1 MRFSHRLW
9 SCGGRICEVIRRSFH
24 TLKSNVRLTGYRRA
38 FSQILLV
45 LAAAVWISSATT
57 CWSQATTGSVVGTV
71 TDPTQAVVPNAQV
84 TATNVSTGVVSNTR
98 SDSSGHYGFLSLPVG
113 TYTLTIAQSG
123 FETSKI
129 AGVTL
134 RVYQQITQ
142 NVMLNIGAER
152 QTVTVEAT
160 PPLVDTTN
168 ASLGTVIGQS
178 AILNMPL
185 NLREVGSLAL
195 LVPGTVDTTGI
206 SLATGPANGS
216 GFNDIGYS
224 GSGGGSGGNV
234 LLIDG
239 MLSRALNNSS
249 FALDPPPEMVSEFK
263 IQNNV
268 YDASFGLASGTTM
281 NLITNSGTDQI
292 HGSAWEFVRN
302 SALDATG
309 HFALTRPEL
318 SRNQFGGAVG
328 GPIIKGKIFYFGAYE
343 GLRLTQGEV
352 YPSVVPTTAQRT
364 GDFSS
369 FLTGTTANLCAS
381 SGSAAPSN
389 LNFDTGQLFDPAT
402 EYNYTCPADP
412 ANPSAGQA
420 TILAGTPI
428 AGNKIATLD
437 PVAQQVLALFPEPNT
452 TGVVNYINET
462 PQQQQNDQFDGR
474 VDASLS
480 KRHTLFVRYMLGN
493 SDITFPGALPAFN
506 AYQHFRGQN
515 LVGGW
520 TFVLGPST
528 INDVRIGYQRDY
540 LTYSCQGCPRP
551 PGTLASFGIAGLTN
565 PLPQFNLY
573 PNVTF
578 SNYPTWGDGFP
589 GYYPVV
595 APDAVEQYE
604 DTFTKVIGRHTLA
617 IGANLDFWQTKGVT
631 DPFQVNGLITFNGQ
645 YSSLAGEIPNV
656 STVSDLADMEL
667 GYPSGGNY
675 TKNAIISNLVGGRW
689 VSLFAQ
695 DNIRVNSRLTVQAGL
710 RWEYDRQPMDTDNQL
725 AAFFPLSKTYEPGD
739 ALLLT
744 ALPDAANDALCSDP
758 YFISGTGECL
768 VMTSGMRKAKGL
780 SGNKVRQVSYG
791 PGPGFFAPRLG
802 LSLQPTGSDKLVL
815 HAGAGI
821 FMNLPNTNRMGS
833 FANNNPV
840 STQTPVY
847 DTAFG
852 APPPLTNGV
861 PTTTQQ
867 IFLNA
872 PSVSLSNI
880 TAQLMPSP
888 FYRTPQTYEW
898 SLSVQSQLTKDWAAE
913 VAYVGN
919 RSVHADFEHEYAN
932 QPEPGVGDL
941 QPRRPWPDF
950 NTLNYDDYTGFS
962 NYESIYGKLEKTAA
976 HGFAAIFAYTFSKSL
991 DGGGGNVDNQSRV
1004 QNDNDPDADYGLSDY
1019 SIGQTFVASPIY
1031 ELPFGRGQRFLANG
1045 RYINW
1050 LVGGWETSAIITVH
1064 GGLPFTV
1071 TATQDYSN
1079 TNSFSPR
1086 PDRTCKGTG
1095 PKQISEWF
1103 DTSCFTTDALAQ
1115 ALANGTPRFGTSGRN
1130 ILQGPGTQ
1138 NWDLAFIKR
1147 THINDRITSEFRGEF
1162 FNAWN
1167 HTNLGTP
1174 GAVFGTGT
1182 FGVISSSS
1190 GPRDVQLAVKL
1201 EF

>member
-1 MRFSHRLW
+1 
-9 SCGGRICEVIRRSFH
+9 
-24 TLKSNVRLTGYRRA
+24 
-38 FSQILLV
+38 
-45 LAAAVWISSATT
+45 
-57 CWSQATTGSVVGTV
+57 
-71 TDPTQAVVPNAQV
+71 
-84 TATNVSTGVVSNTR
+84 
-98 SDSSGHYGFLSLPVG
+98 
-113 TYTLTIAQSG
+113 
-123 FETSKI
+123 
-129 AGVTL
+129 
-134 RVYQQITQ
+134 
-142 NVMLNIGAER
+142 
-152 QTVTVEAT
+152 
-160 PPLVDTTN
+160 
-168 ASLGTVIGQS
+168 
-178 AILNMPL
+178 
-185 NLREVGSLAL
+185 
-195 LVPGTVDTTGI
+195 
-206 SLATGPANGS
+206 
-216 GFNDIGYS
+216 
-224 GSGGGSGGNV
+224 
-234 LLIDG
+234 
-239 MLSRALNNSS
+239 
-249 FALDPPPEMVSEFK
+249 
-263 IQNNV
+263 
-268 YDASFGLASGTTM
+268 
-281 NLITNSGTDQI
+281 
-292 HGSAWEFVRN
+292 
-302 SALDATG
+302 
-309 HFALTRPEL
+309 
-318 SRNQFGGAVG
+318 
-328 GPIIKGKIFYFGAYE
+328 
-343 GLRLTQGEV
+343 
-352 YPSVVPTTAQRT
+352 
-364 GDFSS
+364 
-369 FLTGTTANLCAS
+369 
-381 SGSAAPSN
+381 
-389 LNFDTGQLFDPAT
+389 
-402 EYNYTCPADP
+402 
-412 ANPSAGQA
+412 
-420 TILAGTPI
+420 
-428 AGNKIATLD
+428 
-437 PVAQQVLALFPEPNT
+437 
-452 TGVVNYINET
+452 
-462 PQQQQNDQFDGR
+462 
-474 VDASLS
+474 
-480 KRHTLFVRYMLGN
+480 
-493 SDITFPGALPAFN
+493 
-506 AYQHFRGQN
+506 
-515 LVGGW
+515 
-520 TFVLGPST
+520 
-528 INDVRIGYQRDY
+528 
-540 LTYSCQGCPRP
+540 
-551 PGTLASFGIAGLTN
+551 
-565 PLPQFNLY
+565 
-573 PNVTF
+573 
-578 SNYPTWGDGFP
+578 
-589 GYYPVV
+589 
-595 APDAVEQYE
+595 
-604 DTFTKVIGRHTLA
+604 
-617 IGANLDFWQTKGVT
+617 
-631 DPFQVNGLITFNGQ
+631 
-645 YSSLAGEIPNV
+645 
-656 STVSDLADMEL
+656 
-667 GYPSGGNY
+667 
-675 TKNAIISNLVGGRW
+675 
-689 VSLFAQ
+689 
-695 DNIRVNSRLTVQAGL
+695 
-710 RWEYDRQPMDTDNQL
+710 
-725 AAFFPLSKTYEPGD
+725 
-739 ALLLT
+739 
-744 ALPDAANDALCSDP
+744 
-758 YFISGTGECL
+758 
-768 VMTSGMRKAKGL
+768 
-780 SGNKVRQVSYG
+780 
-791 PGPGFFAPRLG
+791 
-802 LSLQPTGSDKLVL
+802 
-815 HAGAGI
+815 
-821 FMNLPNTNRMGS
+821 MNLPNTNRMGS

-913 VAYVGN
+913 VAYVGS

-962 NYESIYGKLEKTAA
+962 NYDSIYGKLEKTAA

-1103 DTSCFTTDALAQ
+1103 DTNCFTTDALAQ